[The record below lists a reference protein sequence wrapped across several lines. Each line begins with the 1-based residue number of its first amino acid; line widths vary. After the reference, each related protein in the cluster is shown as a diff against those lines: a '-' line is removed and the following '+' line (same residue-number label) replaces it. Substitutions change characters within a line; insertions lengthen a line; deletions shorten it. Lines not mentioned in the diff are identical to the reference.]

1 MSEPKRLESVL
12 PETGDRDSQAEALLV
27 DGLDRYFAGRYEDA
41 IHLWTRVLFIDRS
54 HARARAYIDRA
65 RSAMAERQRK
75 TDELLHASRDLLDI
89 GQIEAA
95 RDLLTQAV
103 AAGGEDEHASALRV
117 TLERHERVHAV
128 NRPAPA
134 GMALVA
140 EPVPGWSWPRR
151 SRALIGSVAA
161 VAAVAVVLFVVA
173 VTSAI
178 LQEGFGTSTEVLR
191 PTAGAVKLPVLSSSD
206 VALVRARTLFDR
218 GRLAEALQALDR
230 IGPDSPIRAAADAM
244 RIQIQQLLLAS
255 SREPFRGRPAEP
267 NRR

>member
-12 PETGDRDSQAEALLV
+12 PEAADRDSQAEALLV

-75 TDELLHASRDLLDI
+75 TDELLQTSRDLLDQ
-89 GQIEAA
+89 GHVGAA

-128 NRPAPA
+128 TRPAPA
-134 GMALVA
+134 GAVPSA
-140 EPVPGWSWPRR
+140 EPVLGWAWPRR
-151 SRALIGSVAA
+151 SPALLASVAA
-161 VAAVAVVLFVVA
+161 LAALAVVLFVIA

-178 LQEGFGTSTEVLR
+178 LQEGFGTTSEVLR
-191 PTAGAVKLPVLSSSD
+191 PSVETVKLPVLSSSD

-230 IGPDSPIRAAADAM
+230 VGPESPARGAADAL

-255 SREPFRGRPAEP
+255 SREPFRARAADP